1 MGRSGRLFLLLRPYA
16 LLFVANLVATFVA
29 SVMDGATFVLL
40 IPFLR
45 TLFGHDP
52 LNVAGGSAV
61 ERLLAVVVG
70 PWFAAG
76 SPGAALR
83 NVVLV
88 LVAAMVIKNVLA
100 YLASV
105 SSVAIQENVVRDLRV
120 RLFGHLQT
128 LPLDFFQRTRGGQL
142 LSRVINDT
150 DAVKTVVTA
159 ALASLVQNV
168 SLIVVYVAIL
178 VGLSWQLTLVA
189 LVCAP
194 LLVLIVRP
202 MVGRVRWRSREQAD
216 QRGELTSLVSEL
228 VGSIKLVRAYVAEAF
243 EADRFRALANRY
255 RKGVL
260 RAQRYALLTSPVS
273 EVFAGAVI
281 VLIFVVGTRL
291 ALGQAALLEPAVL
304 IAFIAVALRLMSPV
318 KSVANYPTTMA
329 GALAAADRVFEVL
342 DLASEEGDR
351 PGEVPARFEQR
362 IEYRGVSFSY
372 NGQAPVLEG
381 LDFEV
386 RRGQVVAVV
395 GPSGAGK
402 TTLVDLLPRFYEP
415 KRGAILMDGGPITRF
430 TRTSLRGLMGIV
442 SQETILLHDTVLA
455 NISYGRRDFT
465 RDPGQSAAR
474 AANAHDFVSQLPEG
488 YHTLLGERGTRL
500 SGGERQRIAIARA
513 LLRDPPILILD
524 EATSALD
531 MESERLVQEAIDR
544 LMARRTTFVI
554 AHRLATVQH
563 ADLILVLAE
572 GRIVERGTHA
582 TLYAAGGLYRRLHET
597 GALALRE
604 KIRDWNGEA
613 RVEGLLV
620 DYHHFYGDFDTIA
633 TDRHWYRRE
642 VRAIRL
648 KRGIRS
654 YRDAQGFRVGREER
668 RLRARVTGARMF
680 HYGWARPPQSMRR
693 KLVASQEV
701 FLEQADRIA
710 ARAAEQQVLYWTPL
724 LRRFTGSHPLAVEAW
739 IAARRAAAAGPA
751 VGPRRLKLAHLRLYL
766 SDWFERLTGARLFE
780 YRNYVEV

>member
-52 LNVAGGSAV
+52 LPVAGGSAV
-61 ERLLAVVVG
+61 ERMLAVVVG
-70 PWFAAG
+70 PLLAAG
-76 SPGAALR
+76 SPGTALR

-88 LVAAMVIKNVLA
+88 LVGAMVLKNVLA
-100 YLASV
+100 YLAAV

-120 RLFGHLQT
+120 RLFAHLQT

-159 ALASLVQNV
+159 ALASLVQNL

-178 VGLSWQLTLVA
+178 VGLSWRLTLVA

-202 MVGRVRWRSREQAD
+202 VVGRVRWRSREQAD

-243 EADRFRALANRY
+243 EADRFRKLADRY

-281 VLIFVVGTRL
+281 VLIFAVGTRL
-291 ALGQAALLEPAVL
+291 ALGQAAALQPEVL

-381 LDFEV
+381 VDFDV

-415 KRGAILMDGGPITRF
+415 TRGAILMDGAPIARF

-442 SQETILLHDTVLA
+442 SQETILLNDTVLA
-455 NISYGRRDFT
+455 NISYGRGDFT
-465 RDPGQSAAR
+465 LAQVQAAAR

-563 ADLILVLAE
+563 ADLIVVLAE

-582 TLYAAGGLYRRLHET
+582 TLYAAGGLYRRLH
-597 GALALRE
+597 
-604 KIRDWNGEA
+604 DM
-613 RVEGLLV
+613 
-620 DYHHFYGDFDTIA
+620 
-633 TDRHWYRRE
+633 
-642 VRAIRL
+642 
-648 KRGIRS
+648 
-654 YRDAQGFRVGREER
+654 QFR
-668 RLRARVTGARMF
+668 T
-680 HYGWARPPQSMRR
+680 
-693 KLVASQEV
+693 
-701 FLEQADRIA
+701 
-710 ARAAEQQVLYWTPL
+710 
-724 LRRFTGSHPLAVEAW
+724 
-739 IAARRAAAAGPA
+739 
-751 VGPRRLKLAHLRLYL
+751 
-766 SDWFERLTGARLFE
+766 
-780 YRNYVEV
+780 

>member
-16 LLFVANLVATFVA
+16 PLFGANLVATFVA

-70 PWFAAG
+70 PLFAAG

-228 VGSIKLVRAYVAEAF
+228 VGSIKL
-243 EADRFRALANRY
+243 
-255 RKGVL
+255 
-260 RAQRYALLTSPVS
+260 
-273 EVFAGAVI
+273 
-281 VLIFVVGTRL
+281 
-291 ALGQAALLEPAVL
+291 
-304 IAFIAVALRLMSPV
+304 
-318 KSVANYPTTMA
+318 
-329 GALAAADRVFEVL
+329 DRVFEVL
-342 DLASEEGDR
+342 DLASEERDR

-372 NGQAPVLEG
+372 NGQAPVLESV
-381 LDFEV
+381 DFEV

-415 KRGAILMDGGPITRF
+415 TRGAILMDSVPLTNY
-430 TRTSLRGLMGIV
+430 TRTSVRKLMGIV
-442 SQETILLHDTVLA
+442 SQETVLLNDTVLA
-455 NISYGRRDFT
+455 NVAYGLKDVPLEQVRA
-465 RDPGQSAAR
+465 AAR
-474 AANAHDFVSQLPEG
+474 AANADEFIMRLPEG
-488 YHTLLGERGTRL
+488 YATVLGERGTRL
-500 SGGERQRIAIARA
+500 SGGQRQRIAIARA

-531 MESERLVQEAIDR
+531 TESERLVQEAIER
-544 LMARRTTFVI
+544 LMAHRTVFVI

-563 ADLILVLAE
+563 ADFIVVLAE
-572 GRIVERGTHA
+572 GRIVERGTHGDLLSA
-582 TLYAAGGLYRRLHET
+582 DGLYRRLYN
-597 GALALRE
+597 L
-604 KIRDWNGEA
+604 
-613 RVEGLLV
+613 
-620 DYHHFYGDFDTIA
+620 
-633 TDRHWYRRE
+633 
-642 VRAIRL
+642 
-648 KRGIRS
+648 
-654 YRDAQGFRVGREER
+654 QFR
-668 RLRARVTGARMF
+668 T
-680 HYGWARPPQSMRR
+680 
-693 KLVASQEV
+693 
-701 FLEQADRIA
+701 
-710 ARAAEQQVLYWTPL
+710 
-724 LRRFTGSHPLAVEAW
+724 
-739 IAARRAAAAGPA
+739 
-751 VGPRRLKLAHLRLYL
+751 
-766 SDWFERLTGARLFE
+766 
-780 YRNYVEV
+780 

>member
-16 LLFVANLVATFVA
+16 LLFVGNLVATFVA
-29 SVMDGATFVLL
+29 SVLDGATFVLL

-45 TLFGHDP
+45 ALFGHEALP
-52 LNVAGGSAV
+52 AVGGSAV

-70 PWFAAG
+70 PLLAAA

-83 NVVLV
+83 NVVMVLVGTLV
-88 LVAAMVIKNVLA
+88 LKNVLT
-100 YLASV
+100 YLAAL
-105 SSVAIQENVVRDLRV
+105 SSVVIQENVVRDLRV

-150 DAVKTVVTA
+150 DQVKTVVTA
-159 ALASLVQNV
+159 ALASLVQNI
-168 SLIVVYVAIL
+168 SLMLVYVAIL
-178 VGLSWQLTLVA
+178 VGLSWRLTLVA

-202 MVGRVRWRSREQAD
+202 VVGRVRWRSREQAD

-281 VLIFVVGTRL
+281 VLIFAVGTRL
-291 ALGQAALLEPAVL
+291 ALGDAAALSPEVL

-318 KSVANYPTTMA
+318 KSVANYPTAMA

-342 DLASEEGDR
+342 DLASEERDR

-362 IEYRGVSFSY
+362 IEYRGVAFSY
-372 NGQAPVLEG
+372 NGQAPVLECV
-381 LDFEV
+381 DFEV
-386 RRGQVVAVV
+386 QRGQVVAVV

-415 KRGAILMDGGPITRF
+415 TRGDILMDGVPISQF
-430 TRTSLRGLMGIV
+430 TRISLRGLMGIV
-442 SQETILLHDTVLA
+442 SQETILLNDTVLA
-455 NISYGRRDFT
+455 NISYGRSDFT
-465 RDPGQSAAR
+465 LAQVQAAAR

-488 YHTLLGERGTRL
+488 YQTLLGERGTRL

-544 LMARRTTFVI
+544 LMAHRTTFVI

-563 ADLILVLAE
+563 AHLIVVLAE
-572 GRIVERGTHA
+572 GRIVERGSHA
-582 TLYAAGGLYRRLHET
+582 TLYAAGGLYRRLH
-597 GALALRE
+597 
-604 KIRDWNGEA
+604 DM
-613 RVEGLLV
+613 
-620 DYHHFYGDFDTIA
+620 
-633 TDRHWYRRE
+633 
-642 VRAIRL
+642 
-648 KRGIRS
+648 
-654 YRDAQGFRVGREER
+654 QFR
-668 RLRARVTGARMF
+668 T
-680 HYGWARPPQSMRR
+680 
-693 KLVASQEV
+693 
-701 FLEQADRIA
+701 
-710 ARAAEQQVLYWTPL
+710 
-724 LRRFTGSHPLAVEAW
+724 
-739 IAARRAAAAGPA
+739 
-751 VGPRRLKLAHLRLYL
+751 
-766 SDWFERLTGARLFE
+766 
-780 YRNYVEV
+780 